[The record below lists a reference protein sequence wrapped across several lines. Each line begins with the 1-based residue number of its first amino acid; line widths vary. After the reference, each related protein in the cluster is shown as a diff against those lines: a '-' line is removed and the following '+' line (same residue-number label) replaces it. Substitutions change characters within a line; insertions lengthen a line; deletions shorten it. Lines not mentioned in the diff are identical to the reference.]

1 MTKKSSAPKPTSS
14 VPAVV
19 EEKPAPVGRPS
30 SFQEEYI
37 VQTQKLCALGA
48 TDEEIADFFD
58 ISRRTLSRWKTTY
71 PEFVEALRRGKDA
84 ADDRVED
91 SLYHRALPREI
102 EEEQAIKLKKV
113 IYNKQ
118 GKRAS
123 EEERVEIVKVRKF
136 VPPDTTAMIFWLK
149 NRRPDQWR
157 DVHKHEHGAAGA
169 FSAMKEEELDK
180 FILDNM
186 KDITPFLD
194 MSVLKAEEETNEG

>member
-1 MTKKSSAPKPTSS
+1 MTKKSSAPKPATP

-19 EEKPAPVGRPS
+19 EEKPNPVGRPS

-37 VQTQKLCALGA
+37 GQTQKLCALGA

-58 ISRRTLSRWKTTY
+58 ISRRTLNRWKTTY

-84 ADDRVED
+84 ANDRVED

-113 IYNKQ
+113 TYNEN

-136 VPPDTTAMIFWLK
+136 IPPDTTAMIFWLK

-157 DVHKHEHGAAGA
+157 DVHKHEHGGAGA
-169 FSAMKEEELDK
+169 FSAMKDEELDQ

-186 KDITPFLD
+186 KDVTPY
-194 MSVLKAEEETNEG
+194 LKVAEDLEEIEDVEP